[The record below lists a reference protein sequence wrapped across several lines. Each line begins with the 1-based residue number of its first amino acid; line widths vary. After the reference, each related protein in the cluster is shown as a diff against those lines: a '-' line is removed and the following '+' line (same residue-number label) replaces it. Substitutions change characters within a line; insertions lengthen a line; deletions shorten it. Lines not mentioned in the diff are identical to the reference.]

1 MAVSYL
7 QESMNSNST
16 TQSLQAIVEPMIQV
30 ARQSHAFQTQVLLQ
44 AIITGEQQRIREEQM
59 LWKIG
64 GAILG
69 ACLGIGDGFQA
80 QDVFAGL
87 ALSSL
92 AGLSHDVV
100 SQQDRQFLEQCQSL
114 WLVGGLSPLEL
125 AQRLGPARS
134 RVLAF
139 DTSWEAP
146 VIFNLHQGYRGE
158 HLIPLGAAGSLAPG
172 FRQSQSL
179 EVMRR
184 HVSEENLSIL
194 RSQLYPCGDRAI
206 PLKKMTK
213 VPKEQALAND
223 LHANLFL
230 EKCEPVLVELEDSQC
245 IMYQVPIP
253 AHSNF

>member
-1 MAVSYL
+1 
-7 QESMNSNST
+7 MNSTS
-16 TQSLQAIVEPMIQV
+16 TQSLQAIVEPMIEV
-30 ARQSHAFQTQVLLQ
+30 ARQSHAFQTQILLQ
-44 AIITGEQQRIREEQM
+44 AIVTGEQQRIREEQM
-59 LWKIG
+59 LWRLG

-87 ALSSL
+87 AFSSL
-92 AGLSHDVV
+92 AGLSHEVV

-114 WLVGGLSPLEL
+114 WLVGSLSPLEL

-146 VIFNLHQGYRGE
+146 IVFNLHQGYRGE
-158 HLIPLGAAGSLAPG
+158 HLIPLGVAGDLAPG
-172 FRQSQSL
+172 FRQSQSM

-184 HVSEENLSIL
+184 HVSAENLSIL
-194 RSQLYPCGDRAI
+194 QGQLYPCGDHTI
-206 PLKKMTK
+206 PLKRMTK
-213 VPKEQALAND
+213 IQKEQALATD
-223 LHANLFL
+223 PHANLFL
-230 EKCEPVLVELEDSQC
+230 NKCEPILVESEDSQC

-253 AHSNF
+253 VHSNF